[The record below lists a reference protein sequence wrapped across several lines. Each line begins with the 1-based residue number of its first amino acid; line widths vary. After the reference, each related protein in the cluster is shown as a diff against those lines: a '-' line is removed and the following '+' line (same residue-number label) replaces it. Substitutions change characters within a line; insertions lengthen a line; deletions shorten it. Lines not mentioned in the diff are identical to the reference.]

1 MGRFCKWDVFFAPAE
16 CFGTETMLFTVS
28 SFNCSFNDFM
38 DDSKPQGGGFSTNE
52 DDGDETCKARAKRKI
67 LGKYDFSKT
76 VNHPFLGTWMYQELS
91 KW

>member
-1 MGRFCKWDVFFAPAE
+1 MGCFFLHQQNASGPKQ
-16 CFGTETMLFTVS
+16 CS
-28 SFNCSFNDFM
+28 SPFQVLIAVLMILWMIPNH
-38 DDSKPQGGGFSTNE
+38 KGGGFSTNE